1 MRLMSTQNPP
11 TSPRYVWQHSAWP
24 QLTFD
29 VAALAPALDLAR
41 PLVNMAFALREYQF
55 EQDSPE
61 RRAATQL
68 AKQLLEPHQLRE

>member
-1 MRLMSTQNPP
+1 MEVANSHTPP
-11 TSPRYVWQHSAWP
+11 GPTDIAH
-24 QLTFD
+24 
-29 VAALAPALDLAR
+29 LAKLLAGLR
-41 PLVNMAFALREYQF
+41 DALVNMAFALREYQF